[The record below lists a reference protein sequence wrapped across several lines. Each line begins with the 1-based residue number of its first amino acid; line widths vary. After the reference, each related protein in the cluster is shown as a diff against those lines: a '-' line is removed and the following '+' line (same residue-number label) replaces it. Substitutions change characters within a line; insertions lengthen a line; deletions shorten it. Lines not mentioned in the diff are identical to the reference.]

1 MYANLNALADR
12 KESPGAT
19 FSLLRRTHDNLA
31 KIGAPDIDSN
41 LARAARAVVP
51 VKTFFRIVAASA
63 LVFVILNIAKADD
76 TVPSAMSPP
85 AHTALRYDEDYSYLK
100 DPAARTNFFD
110 PVKYIPLNERG
121 DAYVTFGGQLRDR
134 YEYFQNYLFGK
145 GAQDQNGYNLVR
157 AMLDADLHLGPH
169 VRVFTEGISA
179 TEQGRVGGPRASD
192 VNEIDLYQA
201 FADLTL
207 PLTADTSFTLRGG
220 RQVIVFGAQRL
231 IGVSDF
237 TNVRRTFDG
246 VRGTLTMP
254 GNTLDV
260 FYARPVRVLKYN
272 FDDDVP
278 DTFIA
283 GVYDTWEV
291 TGAWVKAKLK
301 LEMYALYVDRQSITF
316 NQTTAGEKRYTFGTR
331 LTANPKP
338 FDFDLETDYQFGQF
352 NDEDTHAFSVAAIGG
367 YTLEKAMFTP
377 RVFLGGDAASG
388 GRHNHPGDAFDQLFP
403 SGHDQ
408 FGIIDAIGRQN
419 IIDVHPGFTLT
430 LLENKPGVQRL
441 TLLTQ
446 YRQFWRESD
455 QDAVYTS
462 SGTILRASGG
472 SNASAIGG
480 EIDVQVNWQLDRHIS
495 AYMGYAHFFHGAFIA
510 ATGPDNDIDFAY
522 SALTFTF

>member
-1 MYANLNALADR
+1 MKHPVNFRLTTNLVPIA
-12 KESPGAT
+12 
-19 FSLLRRTHDNLA
+19 RTVA
-31 KIGAPDIDSN
+31 
-41 LARAARAVVP
+41 P
-51 VKTFFRIVAASA
+51 VKTLFRVVTASA
-63 LVFVILNIAKADD
+63 LAFAILNIAKADD
-76 TVPSAMSPP
+76 TVPTAMSPP

-100 DPAARTNFFD
+100 DPAARTNLFD

-121 DAYVTFGGQLRDR
+121 DAYLTFGGQLRDR

-145 GAQDQNGYNLVR
+145 GVQDQNGYNLVR
-157 AMLDADLHLGPH
+157 AMLDADLHLGPY

-179 TEQGRVGGPRASD
+179 TEQGRDGGPRASD

-201 FADLTL
+201 FADVTI
-207 PLTADTSFTLRGG
+207 PLNADASFTLRGG

-237 TNVRRTFDG
+237 TNVRRTDDG
-246 VRGTLTMP
+246 VRATLTTP

-260 FYARPVRVLKYN
+260 FYAQPVQVQKYS
-272 FDDDVP
+272 FDHDTP

-283 GVYDTWEV
+283 GIYDTWEV
-291 TGAWVKAKLK
+291 AGAWPKVKPK

-316 NQTTAGEKRYTFGTR
+316 NQTTAGETRYTFGTR

-338 FDFDLETDYQFGQF
+338 FDFDFEPDYQFGRF
-352 NDEDTHAFSVAAIGG
+352 KDEDTSAFSVAAIGG
-367 YTLEKAMFTP
+367 YTLEHAMFTP
-377 RVFLGGDAASG
+377 RAFLGGDIASG
-388 GRHNHPGDAFDQLFP
+388 GRVHHPGDAFDQLFP

-408 FGIIDAIGRQN
+408 FGTIDAIGRQN

-430 LLENKPGVQRL
+430 LLENKPGAQQL

-462 SGTILRASGG
+462 SGSILRPSGG